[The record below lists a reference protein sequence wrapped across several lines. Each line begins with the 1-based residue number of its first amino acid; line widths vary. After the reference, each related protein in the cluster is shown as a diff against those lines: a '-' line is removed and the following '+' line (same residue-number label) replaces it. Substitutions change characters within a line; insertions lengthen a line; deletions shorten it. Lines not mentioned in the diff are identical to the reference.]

1 MSRDRGHTASRGGF
15 TLIEVSVALLL
26 LSMVL
31 TFVYESFVQ
40 TMRTKERVEL
50 QAERYQS
57 ARIALQ
63 RMEREIQSA
72 YLEERVAAG
81 QQNLPPQQQP
91 PPNQNQQQPGLSGR
105 PGLETARK
113 PRTAFVGVNSDAEGY
128 PRDRI
133 DFTTLSHYAVAA
145 AGEDDRQSD
154 HEEVAYFAET
164 DFKVQRTDLMHRA
177 DFTMDDDPEGGGDIF
192 PLIEGIRGFNVRYL
206 DPATKNWTESWDSAE
221 KKNLPAAVEIALYM
235 DNPADEKKPLY
246 FSKVVRVPL
255 YSPPALNQVRLS
267 NSTTGGNAYEKVFQ
281 DKAKQLGTVL
291 GAGVNEQASEERPRI
306 RTDERRVGGVE
317 AP

>member
-1 MSRDRGHTASRGGF
+1 MNDRRRDIARQRGF

-31 TFVYESFVQ
+31 TFVYESFVM
-40 TMRTKERVEL
+40 TMRTKERVEV

-72 YLEERVAAG
+72 YLEDRVAAG
-81 QQNLPPQQQP
+81 QPNQPQPGQPQQLH
-91 PPNQNQQQPGLSGR
+91 PGQTGQ

-113 PRTAFVGVNSDAEGY
+113 PRTVFLGVNSDGEGY
-128 PRDRI
+128 PRDRL

-164 DFKVQRTDLMHRA
+164 DFKAQRTDLMHRA
-177 DFTMDDDPEGGGDIF
+177 DFTLDDDPEGGGDIF
-192 PLIEGIRGFNVRYL
+192 PLIEGVRGFNVRYL
-206 DPATKNWTESWDSAE
+206 DPATKNWTEAWDSKE
-221 KKNLPAAVEIALYM
+221 KKNLPAAVEIALYI
-235 DNPADEKKPLY
+235 DNPADDKKPLY

-267 NSTTGGNAYEKVFQ
+267 NSTTGGGGLKNVLK
-281 DKAKQLGTVL
+281 DKEGQLSEMIGGGTP
-291 GAGVNEQASEERPRI
+291 SENNPVI
-306 RTDERRVGGVE
+306 RARQGNVDRSGNY
-317 AP
+317 

>member
-1 MSRDRGHTASRGGF
+1 MTIARRNIASRRGF

-31 TFVYESFVQ
+31 TFVYESFVM
-40 TMRTKERVEL
+40 TMRTKEHVEL
-50 QAERYQS
+50 QAERYQA

-81 QQNLPPQQQP
+81 QPSQPQPPQP
-91 PPNQNQQQPGLSGR
+91 PAQGNQPGLIAQ
-105 PGLETARK
+105 TK
-113 PRTAFVGVNSDAEGY
+113 PRTAFVGLNADAEGY

-133 DFTTLSHYAVAA
+133 DFTTLSHDAVAA

-164 DFKVQRTDLMHRA
+164 DFKAQRTDLMHRA
-177 DFTMDDDPEGGGDIF
+177 DFTIDDDPEGGGDIF

-206 DPATKNWTESWDSAE
+206 DPATKNWVESWDSKE
-221 KKNLPAAVEIALYM
+221 KRNLPAAVEIALYLE
-235 DNPADEKKPLY
+235 NPADEKKPLY

-255 YSPPALNQVRLS
+255 YSPPALNNVRLS
-267 NSTTGGNAYEKVFQ
+267 NSTTGSNPYGRVLQDRASQLKQVFGGDGAPSEANPKVY
-281 DKAKQLGTVL
+281 APPSNVS
-291 GAGVNEQASEERPRI
+291 N
-306 RTDERRVGGVE
+306 GGF
-317 AP
+317 